1 MAKHN
6 TIAPKKRGRPLG
18 SKNKPKP
25 APAKLRIDFDNKKT
39 TTISP
44 HSRNQLNL
52 IRIDLEQRTGLRVP
66 LRQVITYLYDSYM
79 KGSFK

>member
-6 TIAPKKRGRPLG
+6 TIAPKKRGRPVG

-25 APAKLRIDFDNKKT
+25 ASPKLRIDFDNKKT

-44 HSRNQLNL
+44 YSRNELNAV
-52 IRIDLEQRTGLRVP
+52 RIDLEKRTRLRVP
-66 LRQVITYLYDSYM
+66 LRQVITYLCDAYM
-79 KGSFK
+79 RGSFK